1 VVDEQRAPGAPGES
15 ASGDN
20 RPPRS
25 EERRGDGDGGGRRFG
40 GGGGGGGGRFGG
52 GGGGGRFGGGG
63 GRFGGPGAG
72 GRRRVDIFAAD
83 GVDEIDYKDIARLR
97 RFISER
103 GKIEPRRK
111 TGLSA
116 KRQRALA
123 VAIKRAR
130 HLALLPFVS
139 GGRQS

>member
-15 ASGDN
+15 APGDT

-40 GGGGGGGGRFGG
+40 GGGGRFGG
-52 GGGGGRFGGGG
+52 GGGGRFGGGGG